1 MTGPQGVQFVLSI
14 ILARLVSPEDYGV
27 IALILVFIQIATVFI
42 QSGFNTA
49 LIQKKES
56 DDTDFSSI
64 FYLSLFVALICYVV
78 LFFAAPFIAK
88 FYNQEI
94 LTPVI
99 RVISLTLFF
108 GAVNSVQNAYV
119 SKTMQFKRFFYSS
132 MGAVVGSGIVGVILA
147 YMGYGV
153 WALVAQQLI
162 NNVLICI
169 ILWFTVKWRPKLLFS
184 FTRVKS
190 LFSFGWKLLFTRIK
204 KMAIVFDSIKL
215 TSTRIV
221 SMFSEY
227 EIYLAISSIYPE
239 FGVSVEIY
247 KKRVKP

>member
-1 MTGPQGVQFVLSI
+1 MSEESKISKNTVISSLIWKFLERGGVQGVQCILSI
-14 ILARLVSPEDYGV
+14 VLARLVSPSDYGV

-99 RVISLTLFF
+99 RVISVTLFF
-108 GAVNSVQNAYV
+108 GAINSVQNAYV

-132 MGAVVGSGIVGVILA
+132 MGAVVGSGVIGVILA

-162 NNVLICI
+162 RDVLICI
-169 ILWFTVKWRPKLLFS
+169 ILWFRNN
-184 FTRVKS
+184 
-190 LFSFGWKLLFTRIK
+190 
-204 KMAIVFDSIKL
+204 
-215 TSTRIV
+215 
-221 SMFSEY
+221 
-227 EIYLAISSIYPE
+227 
-239 FGVSVEIY
+239 
-247 KKRVKP
+247 

>member
-1 MTGPQGVQFVLSI
+1 MEENNTTRRIAKNTVISSLIWKFLERGGVQGVQFVLSI

-64 FYLSLFVALICYVV
+64 FYLSLFVALICYVI

-99 RVISLTLFF
+99 RVISFTLFF
-108 GAVNSVQNAYV
+108 EPAKTITLLCPNSL
-119 SKTMQFKRFFYSS
+119 KTFFNMPTFWSS
-132 MGAVVGSGIVGVILA
+132 WHV
-147 YMGYGV
+147 
-153 WALVAQQLI
+153 
-162 NNVLICI
+162 
-169 ILWFTVKWRPKLLFS
+169 
-184 FTRVKS
+184 
-190 LFSFGWKLLFTRIK
+190 
-204 KMAIVFDSIKL
+204 
-215 TSTRIV
+215 
-221 SMFSEY
+221 
-227 EIYLAISSIYPE
+227 
-239 FGVSVEIY
+239 
-247 KKRVKP
+247 

>member
-1 MTGPQGVQFVLSI
+1 MNKTKISKNTVISSLIWKFLERGGVQGVQFVLSI

-56 DDTDFSSI
+56 DDIDFSSI

-99 RVISLTLFF
+99 RVISFTLFF
-108 GAVNSVQNAYV
+108 DVYSPAGSMLHPHPARIRMDPVTQSCSSRVQ
-119 SKTMQFKRFFYSS
+119 
-132 MGAVVGSGIVGVILA
+132 
-147 YMGYGV
+147 
-153 WALVAQQLI
+153 
-162 NNVLICI
+162 
-169 ILWFTVKWRPKLLFS
+169 P
-184 FTRVKS
+184 
-190 LFSFGWKLLFTRIK
+190 
-204 KMAIVFDSIKL
+204 
-215 TSTRIV
+215 
-221 SMFSEY
+221 
-227 EIYLAISSIYPE
+227 
-239 FGVSVEIY
+239 
-247 KKRVKP
+247 